1 MCKDVLGVF
10 ESLGHLS
17 IVTLQCMVQR
27 EGLSLSLLVHIGD
40 QSALR
45 IKEDLSVI
53 LEIHLDDLVAE
64 PKHDGVFSSHPFLYV
79 NRRIL
84 AAWLRIVCR

>member
-1 MCKDVLGVF
+1 
-10 ESLGHLS
+10 
-17 IVTLQCMVQR
+17 MVQR
-27 EGLSLSLLVHIGD
+27 EGLSLSLLVHIGN

-79 NRRIL
+79 HWRIGH
-84 AAWLRIVCR
+84 AQHISTTCFRTDDFPTFPW